1 MVDAAVV
8 ATRVGAIRDAV
19 VRIRHVLPPDAAT
32 FEVDRTTREV
42 VILNLFVALQ
52 ETVSLAA
59 HWLADAGLDVPAS
72 YREIFLA
79 LAERGHIP
87 RDLAQLLASAAGFRN
102 LVAHQYGVLDPARVH
117 AMASQELEHLLTFC
131 DVVARVATGARP

>member
-8 ATRVGAIRDAV
+8 AAKVGAIRDAV
-19 VRIRHVLPPDAAT
+19 VRIRHVLPPDATAFAT
-32 FEVDRTTREV
+32 DRTTREI

-52 ETVSLAA
+52 ETVSLAT
-59 HWLADAGLDVPAS
+59 HWLADAGLDVPGS

-79 LAERGHIP
+79 LAERGNVP
-87 RDLAQLLASAAGFRN
+87 RDLAQRLASAAGFRN

-117 AMASQELEHLLTFC
+117 AMASRELGDLLDFC
-131 DVVARVATGARP
+131 DVVSREVAAG